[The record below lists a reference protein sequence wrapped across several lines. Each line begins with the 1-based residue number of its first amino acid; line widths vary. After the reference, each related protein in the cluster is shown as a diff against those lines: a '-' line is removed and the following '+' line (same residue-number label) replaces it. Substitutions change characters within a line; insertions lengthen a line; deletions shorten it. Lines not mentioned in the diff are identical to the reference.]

1 MTVFSLPAGRGDDGF
16 LPLPGGEG
24 RGEGHLRSQ
33 SNVSIAFGQVTGTTM
48 TNLKKRERAK
58 TNASLISM
66 VQRFSDITIMFGGLW
81 VVCKLNALPF
91 FYMHLLM
98 ALITLVVFQMIGG
111 MTDFYRSWRGVK
123 ITTELVLLLQNWT
136 LSLIFSAGLMA
147 FNADFDNTFRVF
159 FAWYVLSS
167 VGLVVCR
174 ALIRYMAGWLRHHG
188 YNTRRVAVAG
198 DLAVGQMLLDSFRN
212 EPWLGFEVVGVYHDP
227 KPGGV
232 TTDWAGNFDQL
243 LDDAKA
249 SKIHNVYIAM
259 PMGEEPGIRKLVRE
273 LADTTCSV
281 ILIPDVFTFNILH
294 SRIEEMNGIPV
305 VPLYDT
311 PLSGMN
317 RILKR
322 VEDIIL
328 SSMILLLISPV
339 LLCISAAV
347 KISSPGPVIF
357 RQTRYGMDG
366 KPIMVWKFRSMKVM
380 ENASVVTQAT
390 QNDPRVTRVGNF
402 LRRTSLDELPQF
414 INVLTG
420 GMSIVGPRPHA
431 VAHNEQYRS
440 LIQGYMLR
448 HKVKPGITGW
458 AQINGWRGETDTLEK
473 MEKRVEFDLE
483 YIREWSLWFDIK
495 IVFLTIFKGFVNKAA
510 Y

>member
-1 MTVFSLPAGRGDDGF
+1 MTTL
-16 LPLPGGEG
+16 
-24 RGEGHLRSQ
+24 
-33 SNVSIAFGQVTGTTM
+33 T
-48 TNLKKRERAK
+48 KRKRAK

-66 VQRFSDITIMFGGLW
+66 VQRFSDITIMFGVLW
-81 VVCKLNALPF
+81 VICKLWALPF
-91 FYMHLLM
+91 FYIYLLM

-123 ITTELVLLLQNWT
+123 ITTELLLLLQNWT
-136 LSLIFSAGLMA
+136 LSLIFSAGVMA
-147 FNADFDNTFRVF
+147 FHDEFNNSTTLWL
-159 FAWYVLSS
+159 AWYLLAGS
-167 VGLVVCR
+167 GMIACR
-174 ALIRYMAGWLRHHG
+174 TFIRLGAGWLRHHG

-198 DLAVGQMLLDSFRN
+198 DQPVGQALLDSFRE

-232 TTDWAGNFDQL
+232 SNDWAGNLEQL
-243 LDDAKA
+243 IDDARTG
-249 SKIHNVYIAM
+249 KIHNIYIAM
-259 PMGEEPGIRKLVRE
+259 PMQDEPCIRRLVSD

-281 ILIPDVFTFNILH
+281 ILIPDVFTFNVLH
-294 SRIEEMNGIPV
+294 SRIEEVNG
-305 VPLYDT
+305 VPIVPRYAT
-311 PLSGMN
+311 PLSGIN
-317 RILKR
+317 RVLKR
-322 VEDIIL
+322 LEDIVL
-328 SSMILLLISPV
+328 AAMILLLISPV
-339 LLCISAAV
+339 LFCISLAV
-347 KISSPGPVIF
+347 KLTSPGPVIF
-357 RQTRYGMDG
+357 RQRRYGMDG

-380 ENASVVTQAT
+380 ENDKVVTQAT

-483 YIREWSLWFDIK
+483 YIREWSLWLDIK
-495 IVFLTIFKGFVNKAA
+495 IVFLTVFKGFVNKAA